1 MRILYFFTFD
11 YSLHTLK
18 NSGSLDR
25 EIQYFEY
32 MNKKYNHE
40 FLLVTYGDDSDFEVI
55 KESEAIKLLPIY
67 TIFKKYNNKL
77 LRYASSFFYAS
88 KLKKLVETPDLIKQ
102 NQLMGCWVPIM
113 YKFLSKKKL
122 FIRTGYDMYTFSK
135 KDSKPILIQFLYFI
149 LTKFALAS
157 ADIYSVS
164 SIDDQKFLNTFKTTR
179 KIELLPNWVENLRKN
194 NFKDRYRNKLLAVG
208 RLESQKNYPL
218 LIKSFE
224 NSSLEIDIYGDGS
237 LKQELTNLSK
247 KYNVKINFL
256 GKLNYNEL
264 KKEFQKYKIFI
275 STSLFE
281 GNPKSTMEAM
291 SAGCIPVVLNIPNN
305 RELITNEFNGYLFE
319 PTDNLQQLV
328 SKVLANIDKSIEV
341 SEKSFE
347 FIQDN
352 YDIAKIGAKEIGLI
366 SNL

>member
-32 MNKKYNHE
+32 MHKKYNHK

-67 TIFKKYNNKL
+67 SVFNKFNSKL
-77 LRYASSFFYAS
+77 LRYASSFLYAS
-88 KLKKLVETPDLIKQ
+88 KLRKLIESPDLIKQ

-113 YKFLSKKKL
+113 YKYLSKKKL

-135 KDSKPILIQFLYFI
+135 KDKKPVLIRFLYFL
-149 LTKFALAS
+149 LTKFALAN
-157 ADIYSVS
+157 ADLYSVS
-164 SIDDQKFLNTFKTTR
+164 SIDDQNFLSSFKTSK
-179 KIELLPNWVENLRKN
+179 KIELLPNWVENLNKN
-194 NFKDRYRNKLLAVG
+194 NFGNRYNDKLLAVG

-218 LIKSFE
+218 LIKSFQ
-224 NSSLEIDIYGDGS
+224 NSDLEIDIYGDGS
-237 LKQELTNLSK
+237 LKKELTELSI
-247 KYNVKINFL
+247 KYNVKTNFL
-256 GKLNYNEL
+256 GKLTYNDL

-275 STSLFE
+275 STSIFE

-291 SAGCIPVVLNIPNN
+291 SAGCIPIVLNIPNN
-305 RELITNEFNGYLFE
+305 RELIVNEINGYLFE
-319 PTDNLQQLV
+319 PNDNLEQLV
-328 SKVLANIDKSIEV
+328 KNVLSNIN
-341 SEKSFE
+341 KSFE
-347 FIQDN
+347 VSKNSADTINEKFNIEQ
-352 YDIAKIGAKEIGLI
+352 ICEKEIGLI
-366 SNL
+366 TNL

>member
-32 MNKKYNHE
+32 MYKIYNHK

-67 TIFKKYNNKL
+67 SVFRKYNSKL
-77 LRYASSFFYAS
+77 LRYASSFLYAAR
-88 KLKKLVETPDLIKQ
+88 LKKLVESPDLIKQ

-113 YKFLSKKKL
+113 YKYLSKKKL

-135 KDSKPILIQFLYFI
+135 NDKKPVLIRFLYFL
-149 LTKFALAS
+149 LTKFALAN
-157 ADIYSVS
+157 ADLYSVS
-164 SIDDQKFLNTFKTTR
+164 SIDDQSFLSSFKTSR
-179 KIELLPNWVENLRKN
+179 KIELLPNWIENLSKN
-194 NFKDRYRNKLLAVG
+194 NFKDRYNNKLLAVG

-218 LIKSFE
+218 LIKSFQ
-224 NSSLEIDIYGDGS
+224 NSNLEIDIYGDGS
-237 LKQELTNLSK
+237 LKKELTELSI
-247 KYNVKINFL
+247 KYNVKTNFL
-256 GKLNYNEL
+256 GKLTYNDL

-291 SAGCIPVVLNIPNN
+291 SAGCIPVVLKIPNN

-319 PTDNLQQLV
+319 PNDNLEQLVNNIFANTDN
-328 SKVLANIDKSIEV
+328 AIEV
-341 SEKSFE
+341 SNNSFE
-347 FIQDN
+347 SIHKKF
-352 YDIAKIGAKEIGLI
+352 DIKKVCKKEIELI
-366 SNL
+366 NNL